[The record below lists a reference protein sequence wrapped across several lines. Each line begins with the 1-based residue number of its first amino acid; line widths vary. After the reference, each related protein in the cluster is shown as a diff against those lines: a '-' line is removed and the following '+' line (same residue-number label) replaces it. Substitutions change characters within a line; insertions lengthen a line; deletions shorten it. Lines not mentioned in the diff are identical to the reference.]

1 MSGGA
6 TSATLLCDSYDTLSR
21 ELAYSS
27 SNLGSTLSD
36 SRDKSLVINR
46 CYLGLVALVVY
57 GKLLILRQDGSLELL
72 ALPDLEGEC
81 ASV

>member
-6 TSATLLCDSYDTLSR
+6 ATLLCDSYDTLSR
-21 ELAYSS
+21 ELAYSG

-36 SRDKSLVINR
+36 SRDKSLGINR
-46 CYLGLVALVVY
+46 CYLWLVALVVY
-57 GKLLILRQDGSLELL
+57 GKRLILRQDDSLELL
-72 ALPDLEGEC
+72 ALPDREAEG